1 MKCQTELF
9 VNGRYTVLIT
19 DVTRKD
25 KVIEPMLTC
34 YTDVLLC
41 NYTYMCKFKNIMTLS
56 LCQARCPSSFSSDT
70 T

>member
-34 YTDVLLC
+34 YTDVLLY
-41 NYTYMCKFKNIMTLS
+41 NYTHTCAIIL
-56 LCQARCPSSFSSDT
+56 
-70 T
+70 

>member
-34 YTDVLLC
+34 YTDVCYIIIHTCAIIL
-41 NYTYMCKFKNIMTLS
+41 
-56 LCQARCPSSFSSDT
+56 
-70 T
+70 